1 MERQTSA
8 SSVDPRLKDLALR
21 SKIKRKITI
30 RKRMKSRIKSRSKT
44 AELIRTP
51 SPSLARTLLPN
62 PILHPTLARRTVP
75 PRFFAALRTTPPRCR
90 SLLNLPLPHRIDPLH
105 LLLIHNPLNPLHPL
119 AQHFLIPR
127 PLLPR
132 ILPERLYQLLPS
144 LRLVFR
150 CLPNLEPLH
159 KALPIPRR

>member
-51 SPSLARTLLPN
+51 SPSLAPTLLPN
-62 PILHPTLARRTVP
+62 PTLDRTLARVCLRC
-75 PRFFAALRTTPPRCR
+75 AALVRAQGSKRVEPRVDNLGRGCGLKKEKTERPGQTRMSTPP
-90 SLLNLPLPHRIDPLH
+90 
-105 LLLIHNPLNPLHPL
+105 
-119 AQHFLIPR
+119 FLR
-127 PLLPR
+127 EQVGFFVGDFGFTEEGLWGDDGLGFGG
-132 ILPERLYQLLPS
+132 S
-144 LRLVFR
+144 G
-150 CLPNLEPLH
+150 
-159 KALPIPRR
+159 ALGGG